1 VPQGALPTVFVS
13 DIDRAVAF
21 YTDVLGLAL
30 AFRAGDHWA
39 SIDAGGATQI
49 GLHPRDGQRSA
60 VGNADAISAGLN
72 VTGPLETVMAAPS
85 ARGVEFGDVSTDG
98 MLKIAHFT
106 DPDGNPLYL
115 CEPPARG
122 ASGLRGGVAPCPC
135 RTASPRTGTP

>member
-1 VPQGALPTVFVS
+1 VSRGKPIRVLEGALPTVFVS
-13 DIDRAVAF
+13 DMDRAVAF

-39 SIDAGGATQI
+39 SIDAGAGTQI
-49 GLHPRDGQRSA
+49 GLHPRDAQTTA
-60 VGNADAISAGLN
+60 TGNADAISIGLN
-72 VTGPLETVMAAPS
+72 VTEPLETVMAALS

-122 ASGLRGGVAPCPC
+122 S
-135 RTASPRTGTP
+135 